1 MQNKKTRKQ
10 PVKIGDPRYFSH
22 VWNGISIVGENMV
35 EKAIGEKQVKAKRSD
50 LLDWL
55 LAIDACLAENNKRL
69 DGKTRVSYKFM

>member
-1 MQNKKTRKQ
+1 
-10 PVKIGDPRYFSH
+10 
-22 VWNGISIVGENMV
+22 MV

-69 DGKTRVSYKFM
+69 DGKTCVSYKFM